1 MIKFYM
7 SLSILTRTALYVS
20 FILLL
25 LYLKRRYPNNSI
37 IVFFK
42 RYGGVLLIGC
52 FIYILAQ
59 FGLPFTAIK
68 VPLVL
73 GILGISVVVFK
84 YKQR

>member
-1 MIKFYM
+1 M

-52 FIYILAQ
+52 FIYI
-59 FGLPFTAIK
+59 FSAIWIAIYRNQ
-68 VPLVL
+68 
-73 GILGISVVVFK
+73 GSNNAWNFRTRGRHF
-84 YKQR
+84 